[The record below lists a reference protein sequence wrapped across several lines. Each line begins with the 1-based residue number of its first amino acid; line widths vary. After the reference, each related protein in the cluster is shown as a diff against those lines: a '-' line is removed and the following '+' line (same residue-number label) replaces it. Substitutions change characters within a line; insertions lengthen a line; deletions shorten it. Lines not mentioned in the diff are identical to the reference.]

1 MAQRRMFSLA
11 VTDTDSFQDMPTS
24 SQALYFHLGMHG
36 DDDGFVGSPKKIARA
51 AGCNADDIKLL
62 ITKGFIIPFES
73 GVVVIRDWR
82 VNNTLKNDRY
92 HETLYQAEKTRL
104 TVNKAGAYELGVSME
119 TNCFQLGTNAEPEQ
133 TNEQNKQN
141 KQNEQEADKPPRV
154 PRFSPPSVDEVRA
167 YCVERQNDIDPQR
180 FVDFYASKGWK
191 VGNQSM
197 KDWKAAVRT
206 WEKRGGDEANGN
218 DRVSSKAAAGNRGE
232 APRFNVAG
240 RKLD

>member
-11 VTDTDSFQDMPTS
+11 VTDTDAFQDMPTS

-92 HETLYQAEKTRL
+92 HETLYQAEKAL
-104 TVNKAGAYELGVSME
+104 LSVNKAGAYELGEGME
-119 TNCFQLGTNAEPEQ
+119 TSCFQIGTNVEPEQ
-133 TNEQNKQN
+133 TNELNKQN
-141 KQNEQEADKPPRV
+141 KTNKQTADKPPRAS
-154 PRFSPPSVDEVRA
+154 RFTAPTVEQVA
-167 YCVERQNDIDPQR
+167 EYCRERGNNVDPQR
-180 FVDFYASKGWK
+180 FVDFYISNGWR
-191 VGNQSM
+191 VGRNPM
-197 KDWKAAVRT
+197 KSWQAAVRT
-206 WEKRGGDEANGN
+206 WEQREEGRNGAA
-218 DRVSSKAAAGNRGE
+218 SSSGSTPAHDWNLAGVTR
-232 APRFNVAG
+232 
-240 RKLD
+240 L

>member
-11 VTDTDSFQDMPTS
+11 VTDTDAFQDMPTS

-92 HETLYQAEKTRL
+92 HETLYQAEKAL
-104 TVNKAGAYELGVSME
+104 LSVNKAGAYELGKNME
-119 TNCFQLGTNAEPEQ
+119 TTCFQIGTNAEPEQ
-133 TNEQNKQN
+133 TNELNKRN
-141 KQNEQEADKPPRV
+141 KTNKLTADNPPHGFDEFWKAY
-154 PRFSPPSVDEVRA
+154 PKKKNKIDAQKAFSKVKAPLQTLLDA
-167 YCVERQNDIDPQR
+167 IERQKQ
-180 FVDFYASKGWK
+180 SEQWK
-191 VGNQSM
+191 KNNGQFIPYP
-197 KDWKAAVRT
+197 AT
-206 WEKRGGDEANGN
+206 WL
-218 DRVSSKAAAGNRGE
+218 NRGAWE
-232 APRFNVAG
+232 DEPDGQSTSIPTDYYAG
-240 RKLD
+240 SEDFL

>member
-11 VTDTDSFQDMPTS
+11 VTDTDAFQDMPTS

-92 HETLYQAEKTRL
+92 HETLYQAEKAL
-104 TVNKAGAYELGVSME
+104 LSVNKAGAYELGESME
-119 TNCFQLGTNAEPEQ
+119 TTCFQIGTNAEPEQ
-133 TNEQNKQN
+133 TNELNKQN
-141 KQNEQEADKPPRV
+141 ITNKQTADKPPRRAQ
-154 PRFSPPSVDEVRA
+154 RFHPPTIEEVSS
-167 YCVERQNDIDPQR
+167 YCRERGSGIDPQR
-180 FVDFYASKGWK
+180 FFDYYVSNGWR
-191 VGNQSM
+191 VGKNPM
-197 KDWKAAVRT
+197 KDWKAAVRN
-206 WEKRGGDEANGN
+206 WERGQSTDARRSAN
-218 DRVSSKAAAGNRGE
+218 NRGDRGE
-232 APRFNVAG
+232 STERDFGVKYDNE
-240 RKLD
+240 LD

>member
-11 VTDTDSFQDMPTS
+11 VTDTDAFQDMPTS

-92 HETLYQAEKTRL
+92 HETLYQAEKAL
-104 TVNKAGAYELGVSME
+104 LSVNKAGAYELCESME
-119 TNCFQLGTNAEPEQ
+119 TTCFQIGTNVEPEQ
-133 TNEQNKQN
+133 TNELNKQN
-141 KQNEQEADKPPRV
+141 KTNKLTADKPPRG
-154 PRFSPPSVDEVRA
+154 FDE
-167 YCVERQNDIDPQR
+167 
-180 FVDFYASKGWK
+180 F
-191 VGNQSM
+191 
-197 KDWKAAVRT
+197 WKAYPKKKNKIDAQKAFVKVKAPLQTLLSAIEHQKQSEQWKKNNGQFIPYPAT
-206 WEKRGGDEANGN
+206 WL
-218 DRVSSKAAAGNRGE
+218 NRGAWE
-232 APRFNVAG
+232 DEPDGQSTSIPSDYYAG
-240 RKLD
+240 SEDFL

>member
-11 VTDTDSFQDMPTS
+11 VTDTDAFQDMPTS

-92 HETLYQAEKTRL
+92 HETLYQAEKAL
-104 TVNKAGAYELGVSME
+104 LSVNKAGAYELGESME
-119 TNCFQLGTNAEPEQ
+119 TTCFQIGTNAEPEQ
-133 TNEQNKQN
+133 TNELNKQN
-141 KQNEQEADKPPRV
+141 ITNKQTADKPPR
-154 PRFSPPSVDEVRA
+154 PALLPSH
-167 YCVERQNDIDPQR
+167 
-180 FVDFYASKGWK
+180 
-191 VGNQSM
+191 
-197 KDWKAAVRT
+197 T
-206 WEKRGGDEANGN
+206 
-218 DRVSSKAAAGNRGE
+218 
-232 APRFNVAG
+232 
-240 RKLD
+240 